1 MSFQSGGILSWR
13 WALLCALV
21 AGGYQF
27 HRYVDVHGLES
38 LSFHLKDG
46 TSGADDGRVLSGLFP
61 GDSGATRASADV
73 AQSPVDPLFPDSVQA
88 VGYPSTNRRGGKPGA
103 TASLASSTRRGDEK
117 AVPHNLRIATWAMGG
132 FGPRHLRDP
141 EVMAV
146 FAPIIQR
153 FDVVALQ
160 QVNPSERDFLP
171 QLVHQLNRDGRAYDF
186 LAGPIQGGG
195 SSATADAEQLV
206 FLFDSDRVVTDRTQL
221 YTLADPDNRL
231 THKPLVAWFRAAQ
244 IDPRRAWTFS
254 MVNMRIEVTR
264 ARQEIYELPRLIAA
278 IASDGRG
285 EDDVIVAGLFQ
296 ADHTYLSAT
305 VGQAKHWIANED
317 KPTDVFA
324 RYQTSNLITDRR
336 ATTEAILRGGVVDFL
351 RAFNLSIAEAERISP
366 SLPVYAEFCPW
377 EGGY

>member
-27 HRYVDVHGLES
+27 HRYVDVSGLES

-46 TSGADDGRVLSGLFP
+46 DGEAEGGRILSGLFP
-61 GDSGATRASADV
+61 GDSGPKRSSADI
-73 AQSPVDPLFPDSVQA
+73 AQSPVDTMFPDFVKA
-88 VGYPSTNRRGGKPGA
+88 VDYPPSDRRVPQGTP
-103 TASLASSTRRGDEK
+103 ASLASSSRRADEK
-117 AVPHNLRIATWAMGG
+117 PTPHNLRIATWAMGG

-146 FAPIIQR
+146 FAPIIHR
-153 FDVVALQ
+153 FDIVALQ
-160 QVNPSERDFLP
+160 QVKPTERDFLP

-186 LAGPIQGGG
+186 LAGPVQGGSP
-195 SSATADAEQLV
+195 SSPGDGEQLV

-221 YTLADPDNRL
+221 YTVADPDNRL

-254 MVNMRIEVTR
+254 LVNMRVDVTR

-278 IASDGRG
+278 IGSDGRG

-305 VGQAKHWIANED
+305 VGQSKYWIANDD
-317 KPTDVFA
+317 KPTDVIA
-324 RYQTSNLITDRR
+324 KYQTSNVITDRR
-336 ATTEAILRGGVVDFL
+336 ATTEAILRGGVIDFL
-351 RAFNLSIAEAERISP
+351 RAFNLSIAQAERISP